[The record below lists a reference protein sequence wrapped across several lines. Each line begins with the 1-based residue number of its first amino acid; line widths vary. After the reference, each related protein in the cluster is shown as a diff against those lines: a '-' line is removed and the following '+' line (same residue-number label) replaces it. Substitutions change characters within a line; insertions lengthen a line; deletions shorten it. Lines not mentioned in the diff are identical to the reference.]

1 MKIVDLSSRFIV
13 LPMALTIVFPLLN
26 GSVIDAD
33 NSVDIISLT
42 ESQYCFV
49 DHGTIRVSDNF
60 TSELQDIVNKTE
72 NVIMSTTINSTVIFI
87 APSNGTRCSSVQH
100 FISKR
105 LFAILLVVLII
116 TILVAVANVTLHLMV
131 KELHTMTGVLV
142 TMLCGIVIV
151 VATVST
157 TTLIYSFMNDGSEH
171 PTACVVSIS
180 MLTYLTLLYQA
191 IKLVI
196 LFHFAYL
203 MYKSYKLHS
212 QDTIDKRCLLIKF
225 IIFVVAS
232 SILCFLLI
240 LLVDLAIT
248 GKFYGNRDSLCFTR
262 RIDPDDLSVFRFVSL
277 VEFALFAIVEI
288 VVFIIG
294 FVLYYVAN
302 KSCCKTIST
311 NFRIAIALATTIGVS
326 NILLVILQG
335 TRASDDYT
343 FPAVSGGTLIEQLF
357 LFILFASSKR
367 VRNGLRKMF
376 VNKINLSSTNTTN
389 SKETMEEH
397 NELYVPLVAVHVS

>member
-1 MKIVDLSSRFIV
+1 MKIVDLSSRFVVLPVALIIV
-13 LPMALTIVFPLLN
+13 LLLN

-49 DHGTIRVSDNF
+49 NHGTIRVSDNF
-60 TSELQDIVNKTE
+60 TSDLQDIVNKTE
-72 NVIMSTTINSTVIFI
+72 NVIISTTINSTVIFI
-87 APSNGTRCSSVQH
+87 APSNGTRCSTVQH
-100 FISKR
+100 FISET
-105 LFAILLVVLII
+105 LFVILMVILAI

-151 VATVST
+151 VATVSI
-157 TTLIYSFMNDGSEH
+157 TTLTYSFMNDGSEH
-171 PTACVVSIS
+171 PTACVVFASVLS
-180 MLTYLTLLYQA
+180 YLTLLYQA

-196 LFHFAYL
+196 LFQFAYL

-225 IIFVVAS
+225 VIFALAS
-232 SILCFLLI
+232 SMLCLL
-240 LLVDLAIT
+240 LAILIDFAVT
-248 GKFYGNRDSLCFTR
+248 GKFYSNRGSLCLTR
-262 RIDPDDLSVFRFVSL
+262 QIDLDDLSVFRFVSL
-277 VEFALFAIVEI
+277 VEFALFTIAEVI
-288 VVFIIG
+288 VFIIG
-294 FVLYYVAN
+294 FALYYVVN
-302 KSCCKTIST
+302 KSCFKTIST

-335 TRASDDYT
+335 TKVSDDYA
-343 FPAVSGGTLIEQLF
+343 FPAVSSGTLIEQLF

-376 VNKINLSSTNTTN
+376 VKKTNLSSTNTTH

-397 NELYVPLVAVHVS
+397 KELYVPLVAVHVS